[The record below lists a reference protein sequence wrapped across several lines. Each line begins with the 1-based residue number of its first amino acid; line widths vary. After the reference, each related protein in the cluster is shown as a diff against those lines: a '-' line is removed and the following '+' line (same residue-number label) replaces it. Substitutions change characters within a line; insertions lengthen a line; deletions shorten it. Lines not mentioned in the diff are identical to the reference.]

1 MEFTFNEGYRRYL
14 DLCPIPCVV
23 GVFQLSKDTRF
34 FQGCAFTFSG
44 HTKHLKILQGVP
56 NIPLNFVVQ
65 LGAKLNTNFIFKF
78 NPTHHQLLCLVDIA
92 RIHLMAP
99 MYYISLEK
107 LLSSIRVI
115 LYSFLQPNEA

>member
-1 MEFTFNEGYRRYL
+1 MEFTFNEGCRRYL
-14 DLCPIPCVV
+14 DLCPTPCVV

-65 LGAKLNTNFIFKF
+65 LGAKLNTNFIFKL

-92 RIHLMAP
+92 RLHLMAP
-99 MYYISLEK
+99 MDC
-107 LLSSIRVI
+107 
-115 LYSFLQPNEA
+115 